1 MATLPWRRGR
11 PCCRWYSCW
20 QPCPGGRGL
29 INRTGATIPL
39 VVGPIIAALGWGY
52 FALPWFS
59 GNYWT
64 TFFPGFVLLGLGMS
78 IAVAPLTTV
87 VMTAFDQGKAGVASG
102 INNAASRASGLVAV
116 ALFGALVT
124 LIFNAELA
132 SAVAAIDLPAA
143 ALAVLESQDN
153 LLTAAQV
160 PDELAPEMAVE
171 LEAAID
177 NSFLA
182 GYRAAMWLSADL
194 AAASAVFA
202 AAMIRYKPEAQA

>member
-1 MATLPWRRGR
+1 M
-11 PCCRWYSCW
+11 
-20 QPCPGGRGL
+20 
-29 INRTGATIPL
+29 
-39 VVGPIIAALGWGY
+39 V
-52 FALPWFS
+52 
-59 GNYWT
+59 
-64 TFFPGFVLLGLGMS
+64 
-78 IAVAPLTTV
+78 
-87 VMTAFDQGKAGVASG
+87 SG

-160 PDELAPEMAVE
+160 PDGLAPEMAVE

-182 GYRAAMWLSADL
+182 GYRAAMWLSAGL

>member
-1 MATLPWRRGR
+1 MHGHAK
-11 PCCRWYSCW
+11 
-20 QPCPGGRGL
+20 GRGGQIQPL
-29 INRTGATIPL
+29 IGAAGRQLIK
-39 VVGPIIAALGWGY
+39 ALIGCRDDPSEGRGGSCL
-52 FALPWFS
+52 FA
-59 GNYWT
+59 
-64 TFFPGFVLLGLGMS
+64 
-78 IAVAPLTTV
+78 
-87 VMTAFDQGKAGVASG
+87 
-102 INNAASRASGLVAV
+102 
-116 ALFGALVT
+116 GALVT

-160 PDELAPEMAVE
+160 PDGLAPEMGVE

-182 GYRAAMWLSADL
+182 GYRAAMWLSAGL

>member
-1 MATLPWRRGR
+1 MVFLLATLS
-11 PCCRWYSCW
+11 RWA
-20 QPCPGGRGL
+20 GGL

-64 TFFPGFVLLGLGMS
+64 TFFLGFVLLGLGMS

-160 PDELAPEMAVE
+160 PDGLAPEMAVE
-171 LEAAID
+171 LEAAIY

-182 GYRAAMWLSADL
+182 GYRAAMWLSAGL

>member
-1 MATLPWRRGR
+1 M
-11 PCCRWYSCW
+11 
-20 QPCPGGRGL
+20 GGGL

-39 VVGPIIAALGWGY
+39 VVGPIIAALGWAY

-87 VMTAFDQGKAGVASG
+87 MMTAFDQGKAGVASG

-143 ALAVLESQDN
+143 ALA
-153 LLTAAQV
+153 
-160 PDELAPEMAVE
+160 
-171 LEAAID
+171 
-177 NSFLA
+177 
-182 GYRAAMWLSADL
+182 AMWLSAGL
-194 AAASAVFA
+194 AAASAAFA

>member
-1 MATLPWRRGR
+1 
-11 PCCRWYSCW
+11 
-20 QPCPGGRGL
+20 
-29 INRTGATIPL
+29 
-39 VVGPIIAALGWGY
+39 
-52 FALPWFS
+52 
-59 GNYWT
+59 
-64 TFFPGFVLLGLGMS
+64 MS

-102 INNAASRASGLVAV
+102 INNAAPRGSGLVAV

-160 PDELAPEMAVE
+160 PDGLAPEMAVE

-182 GYRAAMWLSADL
+182 GYRAAMWLSAGL